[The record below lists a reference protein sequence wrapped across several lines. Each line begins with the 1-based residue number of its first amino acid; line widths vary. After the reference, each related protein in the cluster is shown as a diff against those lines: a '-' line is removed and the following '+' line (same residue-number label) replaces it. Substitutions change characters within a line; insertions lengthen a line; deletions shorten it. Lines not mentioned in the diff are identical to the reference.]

1 MGICISKVS
10 SEIHNADSIHGHQ
23 NAVVFTH
30 SQTNHKHEASL
41 SLYSREGAKC
51 LNQDSAIIYQGFGS
65 GDGVFGGVF
74 DGHGP
79 NGHVV
84 SEFVRNRLPLL
95 LLSQKESV
103 DKVNGVDFNDEGVY
117 ESFRDK
123 TIDTV
128 TTTDLVD
135 EDSRKWKEAITSSFK
150 VLDKEIKLLQNFD
163 FSCSGTTAVVT
174 IRKGEDL
181 IIANLGD
188 SRAILGTRTENNEIK
203 AVQLTTDLKPSIPSE
218 ADRIRSCNGR
228 VLALKNEPHIER
240 VWLPMEDAPGLA
252 MSRSFGDFLLKDH
265 GVISVPDVT
274 FHRLTPNDQFMVLAT
289 DGVWDVLSN
298 NEVACIV
305 LEAKSEEEAARGVV
319 EGAMGAWKRKFPS
332 AKVDDCTAVC
342 LFFHHHGIF
351 R

>member
-1 MGICISKVS
+1 MALK
-10 SEIHNADSIHGHQ
+10 
-23 NAVVFTH
+23 
-30 SQTNHKHEASL
+30 L
-41 SLYSREGAKC
+41 P
-51 LNQDSAIIYQGFGS
+51 IIYQGFGS

-103 DKVNGVDFNDEGVY
+103 DKELNY

-123 TIDTV
+123 TIDTG
-128 TTTDLVD
+128 T
-135 EDSRKWKEAITSSFK
+135 TSSFK

-203 AVQLTTDLKPSIPSE
+203 AVQLTTDLKPSIPNK
-218 ADRIRSCNGR
+218 I
-228 VLALKNEPHIER
+228 LI
-240 VWLPMEDAPGLA
+240 
-252 MSRSFGDFLLKDH
+252 
-265 GVISVPDVT
+265 
-274 FHRLTPNDQFMVLAT
+274 
-289 DGVWDVLSN
+289 
-298 NEVACIV
+298 
-305 LEAKSEEEAARGVV
+305 KSLI
-319 EGAMGAWKRKFPS
+319 K
-332 AKVDDCTAVC
+332 
-342 LFFHHHGIF
+342 IN
-351 R
+351 